1 MTLAWLLLLVAW
13 PLAEI
18 AVLIKAGGVL
28 GFWLTMAIVVT
39 TGVFGASVLM
49 RNGLAST
56 FKVQEAMARGEAPV
70 AQLMESAVT
79 ATAGVLLITPGLC
92 ADVVGLLLLI
102 PPVRHLLVRHLL
114 RRTLGMDPAAAE
126 SPDQRPGDFEGRRQ
140 RGPGPVIEGEFERIG
155 ERTVDPQR
163 GRPDRD

>member
-13 PLAEI
+13 PLVEI

-28 GFWLTMAIVVT
+28 GFWLTMGIVVT

-49 RNGLAST
+49 RNGLEST
-56 FKVQEAMARGEAPV
+56 FKVQEAMARGDAPV

-92 ADVVGLLLLI
+92 ADVVGLLLLV
-102 PPVRHLLVRHLL
+102 PPIRHLVVRFML
-114 RRTLGMDPAAAE
+114 RRMLGMDPAGAE
-126 SPDQRPGDFEGRRQ
+126 SPERRTGEFERRRPSR
-140 RGPGPVIEGEFERIG
+140 PGPVIEGEFERIG